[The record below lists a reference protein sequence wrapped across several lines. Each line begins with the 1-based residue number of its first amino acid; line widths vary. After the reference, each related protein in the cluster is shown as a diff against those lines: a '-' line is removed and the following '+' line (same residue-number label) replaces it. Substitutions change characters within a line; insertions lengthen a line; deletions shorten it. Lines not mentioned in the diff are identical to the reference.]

1 VAGQHCRLRIAIA
14 VLSERFNSQNR
25 LKEIDMYSTKYLIA
39 VAALALAPMAHGFEL
54 TSIDIQAGKPMPKA
68 QEYQGFG
75 CDGGNVSPQ
84 LSWDNAPEG
93 AKSFA
98 ITAYDPDAPT
108 GSGWWHWLAFN
119 IPADVHELPTGAGEP
134 KSDLTPAGMVQHR
147 TDYGTPGFGG
157 ACPPKGDKS
166 HRYQFK
172 VFALDVERLDIAPE
186 SSAALVGFMLNAHK
200 LGVAELEALYQR

>member
-1 VAGQHCRLRIAIA
+1 M
-14 VLSERFNSQNR
+14 
-25 LKEIDMYSTKYLIA
+25 KEIVMHSTKYL
-39 VAALALAPMAHGFEL
+39 VAATALALAPMAHGFEL
-54 TSIDIQAGKPMPKA
+54 TSTDIQAGKPMPKA

-75 CDGGNVSPQ
+75 CDGANISPQ
-84 LSWDNAPEG
+84 LAWRDAPEG
-93 AKSFA
+93 TKSFA
-98 ITAYDPDAPT
+98 VTAYDPDAPT

-119 IPADVHELPTGAGEP
+119 IPAHVHELPTGAGDP
-134 KSDLTPAGMVQHR
+134 ASDLAPAGMVQHR
-147 TDYGTPGFGG
+147 TDYGAAGFGG
-157 ACPPKGDKS
+157 ACPPKGDQA

>member
-1 VAGQHCRLRIAIA
+1 MHATQYFIA
-14 VLSERFNSQNR
+14 L
-25 LKEIDMYSTKYLIA
+25 
-39 VAALALAPMAHGFEL
+39 AALALAPVVHGFEL
-54 TSIDIQAGKPMPKA
+54 VSQDIQPDKLMPKA

-75 CDGGNVSPQ
+75 CDGGNISPQ
-84 LSWDNAPEG
+84 LAWRDIPAG
-93 AKSFA
+93 TKSFA

-108 GSGWWHWLAFN
+108 GSGWWHWIAFN
-119 IPADVHELPTGAGEP
+119 IPAEVHELPSGAGDP
-134 KSDLTPAGMVQHR
+134 TSALAPAGMIQHR

-157 ACPPKGDKS
+157 ACPPKGDKA

-186 SSAALVGFMLNAHK
+186 SSAALVGFMLNDHK